1 MEQYNIPVLFLTAK
15 VELASKIKVLR
26 LGAEDCIVKPF
37 EISELLCAYKKIL
50 RKQKNGTIF
59 CNRGT
64 SDNWVECTGSE
75 ERQPFTNDRVL
86 ADDDA
91 YIYRQAFSPVG
102 AVSQCKA
109 YMEAPVVTDIL
120 PLRKFDAYI
129 AKDGEQVKVLYQIK
143 FIQAAA
149 GSPPILSL

>member
-1 MEQYNIPVLFLTAK
+1 MGGFELILYMEQYNTPVLFLTAK

-37 EISELLCAYKKIL
+37 EISVLLCAYKKIL

-59 CNRGT
+59 CNKGT
-64 SDNWVECTGSE
+64 SDNWVDCSGSE

-91 YIYRQAFSPVG
+91 
-102 AVSQCKA
+102 
-109 YMEAPVVTDIL
+109 
-120 PLRKFDAYI
+120 
-129 AKDGEQVKVLYQIK
+129 
-143 FIQAAA
+143 
-149 GSPPILSL
+149 

>member
-1 MEQYNIPVLFLTAK
+1 M
-15 VELASKIKVLR
+15 
-26 LGAEDCIVKPF
+26 
-37 EISELLCAYKKIL
+37 

-59 CNRGT
+59 CNKGT

-86 ADDDA
+86 AIDDA

-102 AVSQCKA
+102 AVSQYKA
-109 YMEAPVVTDIL
+109 YMEAPGVTDIL
-120 PLRKFDAYI
+120 PLRKCDAYI
-129 AKDGEQVKVLYQIK
+129 AKEGKQVKALYQIK